1 MSLFQEFAQLLKR
14 NIRDY
19 GMYIALIVIMT
30 FFAIS
35 TDGIFIN
42 SRNISNLVNQM
53 GYIAVLAVGHRR
65 NQHRGLRIRRSVS

>member
-1 MSLFQEFAQLLKR
+1 MSLFQELGQLLKR

-30 FFAIS
+30 FFAVS

-42 SRNISNLVNQM
+42 SRNINNLVNQM
-53 GYIAVLAVGHRR
+53 GYIAVLAVR
-65 NQHRGLRIRRSVS
+65 